1 MPVPYDKHMPGPV
14 WTKVAP
20 GKWREVAPVVTEVAP
35 VVTDD
40 AADQSAK
47 RARTLTFNDKNADFK
62 NWLDFLEHMDH
73 DAYVT
78 LMRYF
83 VNVEAF
89 EPQARLDG
97 PIRARWNQNRPRAR
111 CHLRPGLSKYKEP
124 EVNIYGL
131 KYRTRDRQY
140 FDYDDVSYY
149 WIMSVRPSG
158 DQNDYSGEKP
168 NLKKHL
174 LAAAEANGIKV
185 SKGWTKPRLWKALL
199 SA

>member
-1 MPVPYDKHMPGPV
+1 MPVPDEQMPGLV

-47 RARTLTFNDKNADFK
+47 RARTLTFNDKKVADFK

-185 SKGWTKPRLWKALL
+185 YKSWSKPRLWKALL